1 MREGREES
9 SSTLQ
14 GMRSFSAIESS
25 IAAVNGS
32 GAMIAYSAAMA
43 AVSGMTLPLARSLG
57 RYGIRCV
64 GIQPGLFAI
73 PEIRDY
79 EDTINVLAKMTPFP
93 RRLGDPEEFAQLV
106 EVRVMKRVNER
117 RLYPTKCLTAAT
129 FVWTGAFVP
138 SLFVRLPERDIGFN
152 EDSMIDL

>member
-1 MREGREES
+1 
-9 SSTLQ
+9 
-14 GMRSFSAIESS
+14 
-25 IAAVNGS
+25 
-32 GAMIAYSAAMA
+32 MIAYSTAMA

-106 EVRVMKRVNER
+106 EVRVMTVSYTH
-117 RLYPTKCLTAAT
+117 LTLPTKLE
-129 FVWTGAFVP
+129 V
-138 SLFVRLPERDIGFN
+138 
-152 EDSMIDL
+152 